1 MKKDDIHI
9 TDDEGRIW
17 RKYSPSNT
25 AIKKNKTA
33 VIEAYNSG
41 CCEKVMKLELP
52 MRTCVAVLN
61 GLYENGV
68 HIRRFYKDLGPLFGE
83 GYAFSLTDLF
93 IDDSQKRTR
102 YMFFTDKGDKKEIKC
117 LCLASVIICI
127 LSKALADGR
136 IKPGYYNSVLKKYTK
151 YGFSHLSPVKKEK
164 EKEKR
169 KREQERK
176 EWEMRPQILYTPMG
190 NDRRRR

>member
-1 MKKDDIHI
+1 MKKNDIHI

-25 AIKKNKTA
+25 TIKTNKTT
-33 VIEAYNSG
+33 VIDAYNSG
-41 CCEKVMKLELP
+41 YCEKVMRMELP

-61 GLYENGV
+61 GLYESGV
-68 HIRRFYKDLGPLFGE
+68 HTRRFYKDLGPVYGE
-83 GYAFSLTDLF
+83 GYVFSLSDLF

-117 LCLASVIICI
+117 LCIASVIICI
-127 LSKALADGR
+127 LSKALADER
-136 IKPGYYNSVLKKYTK
+136 IKQGYYNSVLKKYNK
-151 YGFSHLSPVKKEK
+151 YGFSHLSPEKKGK

-169 KREQERK
+169 KREQARK